1 VTVEEQTQDAI
12 NITRMLLTE
21 VLANPSA
28 ILTMAVDNLEP
39 EAIEYQVNMIL
50 KYLDMTKP
58 EESPETYEEAMTQAW
73 ETFKEGKAQTLKT
86 YMETLSQAWKKFK
99 DTEG

>member
-1 VTVEEQTQDAI
+1 MTVEEQTQDAI
-12 NITRMLLTE
+12 TITRMLLAE
-21 VLANPSA
+21 ILANPSA

-73 ETFKEGKAQTLKT
+73 KTFNEGKAQTLKT
-86 YMETLSQAWKKFK
+86 YMETLSQARKKFN

>member
-1 VTVEEQTQDAI
+1 MTVEEQTQDAI
-12 NITRMLLTE
+12 TITRMLLAE
-21 VLANPSA
+21 ILANPSA

-86 YMETLSQAWKKFK
+86 YMETLSQARKKFK